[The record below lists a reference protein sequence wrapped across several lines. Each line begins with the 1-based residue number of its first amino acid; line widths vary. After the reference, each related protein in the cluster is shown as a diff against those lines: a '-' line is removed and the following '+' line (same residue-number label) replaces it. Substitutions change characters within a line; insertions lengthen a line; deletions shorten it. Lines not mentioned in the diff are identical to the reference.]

1 MRKKNFA
8 LTLLL
13 ALFVMPAIAQ
23 EGKITEPPP
32 PWAYGFTIPPGPQPA
47 PAPPSAAAAPPAA
60 AANPYPD
67 DGTLR
72 HLPESKLAFTITQ
85 IRDNFNPA
93 DWYPEDHPAMPDVVA
108 HGKRPEVRA
117 CAYCHYPN
125 GRGNSENASLAGLP
139 YEYFVQTMLDFKNGL
154 RKSADWRKANT
165 NAMAAFAKGMTDDEI
180 NASAEYYSSLKW
192 TPYFKVVET
201 TTVPKTRIVTGMF
214 LALDGDAQEPLGQRI
229 IEVPVNTE
237 RTEVLRDGKSG
248 FISYVPLG
256 SIRRG
261 EELVKTGGGK
271 TVQCAACHGA
281 NEMGQGITPPLAGR
295 SASSMVRQMYDMQ
308 NGYRRGVWSN
318 VMMKPVVKNLTNE
331 DMLDIAA
338 YLTSLSV
345 QPASAE
351 AAPACLH
358 SQKPPTST

>member
-1 MRKKNFA
+1 MKHCA
-8 LTLLL
+8 LALLL
-13 ALFVMPAIAQ
+13 ALFLMPTLRAKPPQ
-23 EGKITEPPP
+23 QDKTDEPPP
-32 PWAYGFTIPPGPQPA
+32 PWAYGFTTPPGPQPA
-47 PAPPSAAAAPPAA
+47 PATPAA

-72 HLPESKLAFTITQ
+72 HLPESTLAFTITQ

-93 DWYPEDHPAMPDVVA
+93 DWYPNDHPAMPDIVA
-108 HGKRPEVRA
+108 HGRRPAVRA

-125 GRGNSENASLAGLP
+125 GRGNSENASLAALP
-139 YEYFVQTMLDFKNGL
+139 YEYFVQTMYDFKNGL

-165 NAMAAFAKGMTDDEI
+165 NAMAGFAKAMTDDEI
-180 NASAEYYSSLKW
+180 MASAEYYSSLKW
-192 TPYFKVVET
+192 TPFFQVVET

-214 LALDGDAQEPLGQRI
+214 LRLEGDAQESLGQRI

-248 FISYVPLG
+248 FITYAPIG
-256 SIRRG
+256 SIKRG
-261 EELVKTGGGK
+261 EEFVKTGGGK
-271 TVQCAACHGA
+271 TVRCAACHGA
-281 NEMGQGITPPLAGR
+281 DEMGVGTAPPLAGR

-308 NGYRRGVWSN
+308 NGYRTGVWTN
-318 VMMKPVVKNLTNE
+318 VMMKPVVSKLTNE

-345 QPASAE
+345 D
-351 AAPACLH
+351 
-358 SQKPPTST
+358 PTSTAAAGK

>member
-1 MRKKNFA
+1 MMKNFGLA
-8 LTLLL
+8 LLL
-13 ALFVMPAIAQ
+13 ALFVVPAIAQ
-23 EGKITEPPP
+23 EGTITQPPP
-32 PWAYGFTIPPGPQPA
+32 PWAYGFTTPVGPQPA
-47 PAPPSAAAAPPAA
+47 PAPPVAAAAPTAA

-67 DGTLR
+67 DGTLK

-108 HGKRPEVRA
+108 HGKMPAVRA

-139 YEYFVQTMLDFKNGL
+139 YEYFVQTMFDFKHGL

-165 NAMAAFAKGMTDDEI
+165 NAMAGFAKGMTDDEI
-180 NASAEYYSSLKW
+180 MASAEYYSSLKW

-214 LALDGDAQEPLGQRI
+214 LALDGEAQEPLGQRI

-248 FISYVPLG
+248 FISYVPVG
-256 SIRRG
+256 SIKKG

-271 TVQCAACHGA
+271 TVRCAACHGE

-295 SASSMVRQMYDMQ
+295 SASSMVRQMYDIQ
-308 NGYRRGVWSN
+308 NGYRSGVWSN

-345 QPASAE
+345 ESASTQ
-351 AAPACLH
+351 AAG
-358 SQKPPTST
+358 K